1 MDGSFVPTGLASA
14 AALIAG
20 TLVTLSPLAL
30 PLAILAKSARDIA
43 RAVRRRR
50 ARPGQA
56 H

>member
-1 MDGSFVPTGLASA
+1 MDGSIVPTGFAAA
-14 AALIAG
+14 AALVVG

-50 ARPGQA
+50 VRPG
-56 H
+56 